1 MEGLMQESNK
11 HFRIGKSK
19 EKISRMIFASRST
32 IVIYKLLLHNA
43 ADFEMKTIRKKE
55 LGEDELM
62 DEREIKEKMV
72 VN

>member
-1 MEGLMQESNK
+1 MRKQKN
-11 HFRIGKSK
+11 
-19 EKISRMIFASRST
+19 IFLDDICLCLTSS
-32 IVIYKLLLHNA
+32 YFYDLQNS

-72 VN
+72 ANQRE